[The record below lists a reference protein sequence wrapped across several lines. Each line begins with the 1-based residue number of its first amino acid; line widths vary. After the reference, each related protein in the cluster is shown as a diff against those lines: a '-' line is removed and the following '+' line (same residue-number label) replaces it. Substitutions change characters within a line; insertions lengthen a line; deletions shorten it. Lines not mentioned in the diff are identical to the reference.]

1 MLGLT
6 APPLLGVYITVMLGL
21 TAPPLL
27 GVYITVTTSGYSKLG
42 YSVCTWS
49 SVGNLVHHY
58 RYGR

>member
-6 APPLLGVYITVMLGL
+6 APTLLGVYITVMLGL

-42 YSVCTWS
+42 YSVCT
-49 SVGNLVHHY
+49 
-58 RYGR
+58 